1 MLSAAALLLIVIIVV
16 IICFIIRK
24 QNRHKLQTNSY
35 STAIPL
41 YEEIPEPIYEVIHA
55 ETEHTAKG
63 LSLSDTTADDKEHEH
78 DQDCDGDFMGEVSH
92 TDVHHYGQVK
102 IFDISPSSASHP
114 ASDSEGYY
122 ESVHLAAGK
131 MAGAKVTEQL
141 MPNVN
146 VIQLLAD
153 AGIHE
158 RPQAYDQV
166 PNVNAAQLSD
176 AGVYERAQTYER
188 VPNVNIAQILSQD
201 TCTNGGNCCH
211 GDDANSDQM
220 SVYERVQYGEMTMQL
235 IRGVM
240 QPYEQISGYE
250 RVHYSETMERI
261 WRTIYGEES
270 VEPYERV
277 RYSKKAIQLLRRMP
291 PHAVII
297 ADTDRRVPY
306 GENMQWSFEG
316 TSTEE
321 TQYNSVQ

>member
-24 QNRHKLQTNSY
+24 QNRHKLQTSSY

-41 YEEIPEPIYEVIHA
+41 YEEIPEPLYEVIHG
-55 ETEHTAKG
+55 HTAEG
-63 LSLSDTTADDKEHEH
+63 LVLSSIGDTAAHDEH
-78 DQDCDGDFMGEVSH
+78 DQDCDGDLMGEVSH
-92 TDVHHYGQVK
+92 TDVHHYEQVK
-102 IFDISPSSASHP
+102 IFDISRSASSASHP

-158 RPQAYDQV
+158 RPQAYEQV
-166 PNVNAAQLSD
+166 PNVNAAQLLSD
-176 AGVYERAQTYER
+176 AGVYERAQIYER

-201 TCTNGGNCCH
+201 ACTNSDNYCH
-211 GDDANSDQM
+211 GDGANPDQM
-220 SVYERVQYGEMTMQL
+220 SLYERVQYDEMTMQL

-250 RVHYSETMERI
+250 RVHYSEPMEQI

-277 RYSKKAIQLLRRMP
+277 RYSKEAIQLLRRMP

-297 ADTDRRVPY
+297 ADTDRSVPY
-306 GENMQWSFEG
+306 SENMQWSFEG
-316 TSTEE
+316 TSS
-321 TQYNSVQ
+321 Y